1 MSEAVLARC
10 EAWTAKHGDFMD
22 ESGLKVLLQGLSSW
36 EVSLLYKAFAGS
48 EAEELQLLPFVQWL
62 FEALVDTPP
71 PAAAALPTPPA
82 ARAPE
87 ESGVPLQE
95 FTRLL
100 REHEAWLSTATWNP
114 LIGSACRPNMYDLV
128 ETIIK
133 PLTKARL
140 VSYAELLEPLAP
152 QVFVSH
158 WWGEEFVCFVRALQ
172 LFAGTYLS
180 QESHALPDSTDASNA
195 LAEANLAFWVC
206 SFANRQWEVNLG
218 STLHES
224 PFERALA
231 APSCTHVVMIMDP
244 DATPLQRIWCLY
256 EVLRAH
262 ALKKEFHIATDNG
275 VLTFGSDE
283 PFGQQRKD
291 LLTLTKRVLEID
303 PATAKASQE
312 QDRCMI
318 MAEVDKV
325 VGLEQFGLHVMSL
338 LAWAFRRRGGEQLA
352 MDAPELKPRYFRLV
366 RLGEML
372 VTFEGRSVLHCVAQR
387 KEPREV
393 RLALAAAAAEELACC
408 NSLGQTPLHVAA
420 AYNRHVDVIDLLITA
435 RMDANARDR
444 NGLTPWMLSAATG
457 HHEALA
463 RLLAWG
469 ADLSC
474 DLDLWQFEKVPWEA
488 KTIPN
493 GLFMA
498 AFSGSS
504 ECCQIFL
511 SRATKVHEVML
522 IAACIGGNAAAL
534 QTMLPHAEHVISRGG
549 PFSPLF
555 SASFCGQLDCVD
567 LLLSHKALPNQTCD
581 DGKTAFFAAMASGY
595 EDVGRL
601 LLSYRADPWIR
612 TEADDTALLV
622 ASGGGHD
629 ACVLMMLS
637 LRADLHQ
644 TCGEAEGKV
653 LHVAAEWGREQTV
666 RLLVESRADPKAVDK
681 KQKTPLHKAAEYGY
695 VEVLAALLELNAD
708 PRAIDSA
715 GDTALDVAMLERME
729 EATDYLRAVMC
740 ATDIQGR
747 P

>member
-22 ESGLKVLLQGLSSW
+22 ESGLQVLLQGISSS

-48 EAEELQLLPFVQWL
+48 EAEKLPLLPFVQWL
-62 FEALVDTPP
+62 FKALVD
-71 PAAAALPTPPA
+71 TPPA

-100 REHEAWLSTATWNP
+100 TEHKAWLSTATWNP
-114 LIGSACRPNMYDLV
+114 HTGCACRPNMYDVV

-172 LFAGTYLS
+172 LFAGTCMS
-180 QESHALPDSTDASNA
+180 QASSDFTDASNTPEA
-195 LAEANLAFWVC
+195 NSDPGANLAFWVC

-218 STLHES
+218 STLQES

-262 ALKKEFHIATDNG
+262 ALKKKFHIATDNG

-283 PFGQQRKD
+283 PFGQQRQD

-318 MAEVDKV
+318 MAEVDKA

-352 MDAPELKPRYFRLV
+352 MDAPELKPRFFRLV

-372 VTFEGRSVLHCVAQR
+372 VTFEGRTTLHCVAQR
-387 KEPREV
+387 KEPPEV
-393 RLALAAAAAEELACC
+393 RLALTAAAAEDLACC

-435 RMDANARDR
+435 RMDVNARDR

-457 HHEALA
+457 HHEALV

-474 DLDLWQFEKVPWEA
+474 DLDLWQFDKVPWEA

-511 SRATKVHEVML
+511 SRAAKVHEVML
-522 IAACIGGNAAAL
+522 IAACIGGNVAAL

-567 LLLSHKALPNQTCD
+567 LLLRHKALPNQTCD
-581 DGKTAFFAAMASGY
+581 GGKTAFFAAMACGY

-629 ACVLMMLS
+629 GCVRMMLS
-637 LRADLHQ
+637 LRANLHQ

-681 KQKTPLHKAAEYGY
+681 KQRTPLHKAADHGY
-695 VEVLAALLELNAD
+695 VEILAALLELNAD
-708 PRAIDSA
+708 PRAVDSA
-715 GDTALDVAMLERME
+715 GDTALDVARFEGME
-729 EATDYLRAVMC
+729 EAADYLREVMHPRQV
-740 ATDIQGR
+740 TDISR
-747 P
+747 RL